1 MVLSIGFTRQLHTG
15 IVLTASGVS
24 RCVEVEGFATLT
36 PIPLISQIGI
46 GVSFDV
52 PVVAEACG
60 LGSIGVDEDV
70 EIRVYGRGLSFSNP
84 ALPRLLEEVVIH
96 AYLENG
102 SIDSLDLSEVG
113 EPLASVETIV
123 ASLEGSTLVMNH
135 VMLPIYD
142 LSGLW
147 GVIIKLRKPLAREK
161 IVEELVSNIGRYE
174 DIILANIDDP
184 LTALYDVIVRLN
196 DRIGLRPLSRFIK
209 IAEEYSVLA
218 PIIDISGRLV
228 AFIVDSAEAAFEVSN
243 EMIKYGDV
251 IEAPTSVL
259 YSS

>member
-36 PIPLISQIGI
+36 PLPLVSQIGI
-46 GVSFDV
+46 GISFDV

-70 EIRVYGRGLSFSNP
+70 EIRAYGRGLSFSNP

-113 EPLASVETIV
+113 EPLASIETIV
-123 ASLEGSTLVMNH
+123 ASLEGSILVMNN
-135 VMLPIYD
+135 VMLPLYD

-147 GVIIKLRKPLAREK
+147 GVITKLRRSLTREK

-174 DIILANIDDP
+174 DIILEHIDDP
-184 LTALYDVIVRLN
+184 LTALYEVATRLN
-196 DRIGLRPLSRFIK
+196 DNIRLRKLDKFIK
-209 IAEEYSVLA
+209 IGEEYSALA
-218 PIIDISGRLV
+218 PIIDISGGLI
-228 AFIVDSAEAAFEVSN
+228 AFIVDSAETAFELSS
-243 EMIKYGDV
+243 EMMKYGDV
-251 IEAPTSVL
+251 VEAPISVL